1 MEFFEVVARRGSY
14 RGPFME
20 QAVAEEDLEKMLTA
34 AVRAPSGY
42 NLQTTSFVVVTDP
55 RLRSEIGELMPS
67 EATKTAPV
75 ILVVTSEHVEA
86 DGLCFEIEDYASATE
101 TMLLAITA
109 MGYAGVWMDGDTK
122 LDGNFEKIKKLLAL
136 AESPVEAEAQAAL
149 LKADFEWC
157 VKDEGGLV
165 EPPQTGDTTNFV
177 LWTVLAVSS
186 LLLMIFLWKRRKEE
200 EKHA

>member
-1 MEFFEVVARRGSY
+1 MDFFEVVNRRGSY
-14 RGPFME
+14 RDKFE
-20 QAVAEEDLEKMLTA
+20 QKAVPDKDIRKILDA
-34 AVRAPSGY
+34 AIKAPSGY

-86 DGLCFEIEDYASATE
+86 DGLCFEIE

-136 AESPVEAEAQAAL
+136 PAEQTVRTIVPMGVPEKEVKQNIR
-149 LKADFEWC
+149 KAFEER
-157 VKDEGGLV
+157 V
-165 EPPQTGDTTNFV
+165 TY
-177 LWTVLAVSS
+177 
-186 LLLMIFLWKRRKEE
+186 R
-200 EKHA
+200 